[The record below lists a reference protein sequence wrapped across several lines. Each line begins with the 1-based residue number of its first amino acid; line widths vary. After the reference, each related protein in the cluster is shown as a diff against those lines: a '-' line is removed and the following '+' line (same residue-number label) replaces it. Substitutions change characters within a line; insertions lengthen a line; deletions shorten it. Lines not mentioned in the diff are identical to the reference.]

1 MAGQQG
7 DWVASRK
14 TWVVAA
20 VAGLLLLSAA
30 GLGVLRLRGGA
41 GFGGAINALGVDLA
55 QPDAYIYT
63 PALSRLPRDLVK
75 APIARDLLT
84 EDFVFYYE
92 EHEDRLGLR
101 GTLKRIAFEHRTTL
115 TDQLIELALDEP
127 AEVALWADAKG
138 APRHWL
144 IAMTR
149 GVLARALQELAPLA
163 AQDRQLSAIGELR
176 LNGAAVTV
184 YALTLS
190 PRRTLAIASQGER
203 VLVLS
208 DPGLLFDAQRQADE
222 ASRGVVA
229 NLLSGEARAH
239 SVYRRGFGLGEPGAG
254 HTLVADARL
263 LSFGYQHFF
272 PALRALRFELGADGA
287 SLATQLR
294 VQGAAALPVAVAERA
309 LWQAL
314 PFNPAACALLP
325 ADWARAKAVLAP
337 AAGASQVPAL
347 EQAAWTAFADE
358 LEGPAAVCWY
368 ARSQLHTP
376 IFVARTRSDGPAPA
390 VALETLSR
398 WLWPAQAAAAEA
410 APAREGARQWPY
422 EVVAPW
428 GPQRGAEPARYRAT
442 IARQGRWVT
451 FSPDDTLVAQ
461 ALDAQA
467 RRYPGVSE
475 GWPEGPA
482 TLAVLAPPQI
492 ADLARREAFAVLE
505 PGQELFRQAAERR
518 LVPRL
523 DALRKLA
530 GVRAVASGTPDS
542 QGWVGIE
549 WQALPVAATGG
560 K

>member
-1 MAGQQG
+1 MATGI
-7 DWVASRK
+7 ASRRK
-14 TWVVAA
+14 WVIWA

-30 GLGVLRLRGGA
+30 GFGVLRLRGGA
-41 GFGGAINALGVDLA
+41 GFGGAVNALGLDLSR
-55 QPDAYIYT
+55 PDAYIYT

-75 APIARDLLT
+75 APVARDLLT
-84 EDFVFYYE
+84 EDFAFYYE
-92 EHEDRLGLR
+92 DHEDRLGLR
-101 GTLKRIAFEHRTTL
+101 GALRRIAFEHHTTL
-115 TDQLIELALDEP
+115 ADQLIELALDEP

-144 IAMTR
+144 IAMSR

-176 LNGAAVTV
+176 LNGAPVTV
-184 YALTLS
+184 YALVLS

-222 ASRGVVA
+222 AARGVVA
-229 NLLSGEARAH
+229 DLLSGEVRAH
-239 SVYRRGFGLGEPGAG
+239 SVYRRGLGLGEPGAG
-254 HTLVADARL
+254 HTVVADARL

-272 PALRALRFELGADGA
+272 PALRALRLELGLDGA
-287 SLATQLR
+287 SLATLLR
-294 VQGAAALPVAVAERA
+294 VQGAPPSPGAAGP

-314 PFNPAACALLP
+314 PFDPAACALLP

-337 AAGASQVPAL
+337 AAGASQAAPA
-347 EQAAWTAFADE
+347 QAAWAAFADE

-376 IFVARTRSDGPAPA
+376 VFVTRTRSDGPAA
-390 VALETLSR
+390 AAALETLSR
-398 WLWPAQAAAAEA
+398 WLWPAGATAEA
-410 APAREGARQWPY
+410 APARADSRQWPY
-422 EVVAPW
+422 EVAAPW
-428 GPQRGAEPARYRAT
+428 GPPRGAEAAPYRPT

-451 FSPDDTLVAQ
+451 FSPDDALVAK

-482 TLAVLAPPQI
+482 TLAVLAPRQL
-492 ADLARREAFAVLE
+492 ADLAQREAFAVLE
-505 PGQELFRQAAERR
+505 PGQGLFRQAAERR

-523 DALRKLA
+523 EALRKLP
-530 GVRAVASGTPDS
+530 GVRAVASGTPDP
-542 QGWVGIE
+542 QGWVAIE
-549 WQALPVAATGG
+549 WLPLPVASTGG

>member
-1 MAGQQG
+1 M
-7 DWVASRK
+7 ASRK
-14 TWVVAA
+14 QWVVVA

-41 GFGGAINALGVDLA
+41 GFDGAINARSIDLA
-55 QPDAYIYT
+55 RPDAYIYT

-84 EDFVFYYE
+84 EDFAFYYE

-101 GTLKRIAFEHRTTL
+101 GALKRLAFEHRTTL
-115 TDQLIELALDEP
+115 TDHLIELALDEP

-144 IAMTR
+144 IAMSR

-176 LNGAAVTV
+176 LNGAEVTV
-184 YALTLS
+184 YALALS

-208 DPGLLFDAQRQADE
+208 DPGLLFDGQRQADE

-229 NLLSGEARAH
+229 DLLSGEVRAH

-254 HTLVADARL
+254 HTVVADAHL

-272 PALRALRFELGADGA
+272 PALRALRFELGVDGA
-287 SLATQLR
+287 SLATLLR
-294 VQGAAALPVAVAERA
+294 VQGAAALPAAPAERA

-337 AAGASQVPAL
+337 AAGASQAPAP
-347 EQAAWTAFADE
+347 EHAAWTAFADE

-376 IFVARTRSDGPAPA
+376 VFVAQTRSDGPAPA
-390 VALETLSR
+390 AALETLSR

-410 APAREGARQWPY
+410 TPARKGSRQWPY
-422 EVVAPW
+422 EVAAPW
-428 GPQRGAEPARYRAT
+428 GPYRNAESGPYRPT

-451 FSPDDTLVAQ
+451 FSPDDTLVGQ

-467 RRYPGVSE
+467 RRYPSVSE

-482 TLAVLAPPQI
+482 TLAVLAPAQI

-505 PGQELFRQAAERR
+505 PGQGVFRQAAEQR

-523 DALRKLA
+523 DALRKLP
-530 GVRAVASGTPDS
+530 GVRAVARGTPDL
-542 QGWVGIE
+542 QGWVGID
-549 WQALPVAATGG
+549 WQPLPAASAGG

>member
-1 MAGQQG
+1 MAT
-7 DWVASRK
+7 RK
-14 TWVVAA
+14 TWILAA
-20 VAGLLLLSAA
+20 LAGLLLLSAA
-30 GLGVLRLRGGA
+30 GLGVWHLRGAA
-41 GFGGAINALGVDLA
+41 GFGGAINALGIDLA
-55 QPDAYIYT
+55 RPDAYIHT

-84 EDFVFYYE
+84 EDFAFYYE

-101 GTLKRIAFEHRTTL
+101 GALRRMAFEHRTTL
-115 TDQLIELALDEP
+115 TDRLLEVALDEP

-144 IAMTR
+144 IAMNR

-163 AQDRQLSAIGELR
+163 AQDRQLRAIGELR
-176 LNGAAVTV
+176 LNGAPVTFH
-184 YALTLS
+184 ALTLS

-208 DPGLLFDAQRQADE
+208 DPGLLFDAQHQADE

-229 NLLSGEARAH
+229 DLLSGEAQAR
-239 SVYRRGFGLGEPGAG
+239 SVYRRGFGLGEPGPG
-254 HTLVADARL
+254 HTVVADARL

-272 PALRALRFELGADGA
+272 PALRALRFELGLDGA
-287 SLATQLR
+287 SLATLLR
-294 VQGAAALPVAVAERA
+294 VQGSAAQPPAAVERA

-325 ADWARAKAVLAP
+325 ADWARARAVLAP
-337 AAGASQVPAL
+337 AAGASQVPPG
-347 EQAAWTAFADE
+347 QAPWTALADE

-376 IFVARTRSDGPAPA
+376 VFVAQTRGDGPAPA
-390 VALETLSR
+390 AALETLSR
-398 WLWPAQAAAAEA
+398 WLWPARATAVEA
-410 APAREGARQWPY
+410 APAREGSRQWPY
-422 EVVAPW
+422 DVAAPW
-428 GPQRGAEPARYRAT
+428 GPQRGAEPAPYRPT

-451 FSPDDTLVAQ
+451 FSPDDALVNQ

-475 GWPEGPA
+475 GWPDGPA
-482 TLAVLAPPQI
+482 TLAVLAPPQL
-492 ADLARREAFAVLE
+492 AELARREAFAVLE

-523 DALRKLA
+523 EALRKLP
-530 GVRAVASGTPDS
+530 GVRAVARGVPDA

-549 WQALPVAATGG
+549 WLPLPAAPAGG
-560 K
+560 R

>member
-1 MAGQQG
+1 M
-7 DWVASRK
+7 ASRK
-14 TWVVAA
+14 QWVVVA

-41 GFGGAINALGVDLA
+41 GFDGAINAQGIDLA
-55 QPDAYIYT
+55 RPDAYIYT

-84 EDFVFYYE
+84 EDFAFYYE

-101 GTLKRIAFEHRTTL
+101 GALKRLAFEHRTTL
-115 TDQLIELALDEP
+115 TDHLIELALDEP

-144 IAMTR
+144 IAMSR

-184 YALTLS
+184 YALALS

-208 DPGLLFDAQRQADE
+208 DPGLLFDGQRQADE

-229 NLLSGEARAH
+229 DLLSGEVRAH
-239 SVYRRGFGLGEPGAG
+239 SVYRRGLGLGEPGAG
-254 HTLVADARL
+254 HTVVADAHL

-272 PALRALRFELGADGA
+272 PALRALRFELGVDGA
-287 SLATQLR
+287 SLATLLR
-294 VQGAAALPVAVAERA
+294 VQGAAALPATQAERA

-337 AAGASQVPAL
+337 AAGASQVPAP
-347 EQAAWTAFADE
+347 QHAAWTAFADE

-376 IFVARTRSDGPAPA
+376 VFVAQTRSDGPAPA
-390 VALETLSR
+390 AALETLSR

-410 APAREGARQWPY
+410 APARPGSRQWPY
-422 EVVAPW
+422 EVAAPW
-428 GPQRGAEPARYRAT
+428 APHRGAGPAPYRPT

-451 FSPDDTLVAQ
+451 FSPDDTLVGQ

-467 RRYPGVSE
+467 RRYPSVSE

-482 TLAVLAPPQI
+482 TLAVLAPAQI

-505 PGQELFRQAAERR
+505 PGQGVFRQAAERR

-523 DALRKLA
+523 DALRKLP
-530 GVRAVASGTPDS
+530 GVRAVAQGAPDL
-542 QGWVGIE
+542 QGWVGIDWE
-549 WQALPVAATGG
+549 PLPAASAGG